1 MWLSG
6 GLYVKCWIFQ
16 IWQMYIDKLKFYKC
30 AIASWGFWEYVA
42 KLKFEVVCQR
52 YWNISSFWNAKTRLF
67 SKNVFFSWFLFHFG
81 STYCR
86 KLNVQSFY
94 SIPNS
99 RIEQCLFGGLKGKVN
114 SKSVRDQKIMIQ
126 RYVEF
131 FWDIYYNLNSRTMI
145 LWI

>member
-1 MWLSG
+1 MWHILT
-6 GLYVKCWIFQ
+6 YC
-16 IWQMYIDKLKFYKC
+16 
-30 AIASWGFWEYVA
+30 
-42 KLKFEVVCQR
+42 
-52 YWNISSFWNAKTRLF
+52 
-67 SKNVFFSWFLFHFG
+67 SKHCIVYSIIKYRVGSKGHIFLFHFG

-145 LWI
+145 L

>member
-1 MWLSG
+1 MA
-6 GLYVKCWIFQ
+6 
-16 IWQMYIDKLKFYKC
+16 YIDILFKALHC
-30 AIASWGFWEYVA
+30 V
-42 KLKFEVVCQR
+42 LNNQ
-52 YWNISSFWNAKTRLF
+52 ISSWIKR
-67 SKNVFFSWFLFHFG
+67 SYSFLFHFG

-99 RIEQCLFGGLKGKVN
+99 RIKQCLFGGLKGKVN

-145 LWI
+145 L